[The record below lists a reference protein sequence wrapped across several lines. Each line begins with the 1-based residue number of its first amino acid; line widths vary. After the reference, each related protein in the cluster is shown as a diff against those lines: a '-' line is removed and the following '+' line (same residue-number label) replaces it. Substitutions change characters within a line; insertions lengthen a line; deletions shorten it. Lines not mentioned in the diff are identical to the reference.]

1 MIFIGLFL
9 SIALLIL
16 SEAGLIVLSTFYI
29 WLPLLVTVCI
39 VILQV
44 IIIFSIALLFN
55 NGKVYYKK
63 GKFQL

>member
-16 SEAGLIVLSTFYI
+16 SEAGIIVLSTFYI

-55 NGKVYYKK
+55 NVKVYHKK
-63 GKFQL
+63 GKFWL